1 MHILRIKISYAN
13 YFKFKNIC
21 GWVYWVGFHTINFI
35 KYDAFPNGFSRA
47 NSDDNIVGV
56 EYNVA

>member
-1 MHILRIKISYAN
+1 VVGFI
-13 YFKFKNIC
+13 
-21 GWVYWVGFHTINFI
+21 GFHTINFI